1 MTVSGTTAFA
11 MTVSEIV
18 DDARDL
24 LGISAEEEPL
34 EAVDL
39 NKGVRALNQMLRAW
53 QADGVQTWVLTEGT
67 FALVASDADYVF
79 GTGGSFTTVPM
90 EIMDMRITRNG
101 TDLPMHRMGREEYF
115 ALPNKTTTGYP
126 TCYYYDR
133 QRNGGTLY
141 VWPAPDATAGTLK
154 FTYRRQIMDAGDG
167 TDTLDIPTEWL
178 ECVTSNLAIRLAPR
192 YEKQPSQVLAALA
205 QSSYAAL
212 KSFDTSEGHGSISI
226 LPEDH

>member
-18 DDARDL
+18 EDARDL
-24 LGISAEEEPL
+24 LGISAEEEPM

-79 GTGGSFTTVPM
+79 GTGGSFTTVPL

-101 TDLPMHRMGREEYF
+101 TDLPMQRMSREEYF
-115 ALPNKTTTGYP
+115 SLPNKATTGYP

-141 VWPAPDATAGTLK
+141 VWPAPDATGGTLK
-154 FTYRRQIMDAGDG
+154 FTYRRMLNDVGDG
-167 TDTLDIPTEWL
+167 TNTLDVPTEWM
-178 ECVTSNLAIRLAPR
+178 EAVTSNLAVRLAPR
-192 YEKQPSQVLAALA
+192 YEKTPSQIVLKLA
-205 QSSYAAL
+205 ETSYNSL
-212 KSFDTSEGHGSISI
+212 KAFDTGEGEGSISI
-226 LPEDH
+226 LPDI

>member
-1 MTVSGTTAFA
+1 
-11 MTVSEIV
+11 
-18 DDARDL
+18 
-24 LGISAEEEPL
+24 
-34 EAVDL
+34 
-39 NKGVRALNQMLRAW
+39 
-53 QADGVQTWVLTEGT
+53 
-67 FALVASDADYVF
+67 
-79 GTGGSFTTVPM
+79 M

-101 TDLPMHRMGREEYF
+101 TDLPMQRMGREEYF

-141 VWPAPDATAGTLK
+141 VWPVPDATGGTLK

-178 ECVTSNLAIRLAPR
+178 ECITSNLAIRLAPR

-226 LPEDH
+226 LPEDY